1 MSKILSA
8 LALLIP
14 LLAMAPTVAAAPRP
28 VCNDRT
34 KFVHALAS
42 THSESPVA
50 MGLAAS
56 GSIVEILVSQ
66 TGSWTILVTS
76 PNGTSCV
83 VAVGDY
89 WEALKPLPGPAA

>member
-1 MSKILSA
+1 
-8 LALLIP
+8 
-14 LLAMAPTVAAAPRP
+14 
-28 VCNDRT
+28 
-34 KFVHALAS
+34 
-42 THSESPVA
+42 